1 MSQSYS
7 YEDPKHTLAMRHCG
21 FSSRPC
27 NTANPGLASSPFVG
41 KAIAP
46 LIGTLR
52 LRGGHR
58 KSGFKKRKA
67 AMGNMRAPRRIHG
80 MMHEFRKRR
89 KRDELVAQQEE
100 SVRALRALGANRTED
115 GEIIEER
122 PTYKLRELRLW
133 EITLGDVLKSIK
145 QYKIL
150 HPEVFEEER
159 RDRLDNVAAFK
170 VRWCRR
176 GCVCVCAQSKGSAAA
191 HVRAFV

>member
-1 MSQSYS
+1 M
-7 YEDPKHTLAMRHCG
+7 
-21 FSSRPC
+21 
-27 NTANPGLASSPFVG
+27 ANQGPIGSLFVG

-58 KSGFKKRKA
+58 KSAFKKRKA

-89 KRDELVAQQEE
+89 KKDELLAQQEE
-100 SVRALRALGANRTED
+100 RVRALRALDANRTED
-115 GEIIEER
+115 GEIIEEK
-122 PTYKLRELRLW
+122 PVFKLRDLRLW
-133 EITLGDVLKSIK
+133 ETTLGDVLKSVK

-170 VRWCRR
+170 VSATY
-176 GCVCVCAQSKGSAAA
+176 VCMC
-191 HVRAFV
+191 